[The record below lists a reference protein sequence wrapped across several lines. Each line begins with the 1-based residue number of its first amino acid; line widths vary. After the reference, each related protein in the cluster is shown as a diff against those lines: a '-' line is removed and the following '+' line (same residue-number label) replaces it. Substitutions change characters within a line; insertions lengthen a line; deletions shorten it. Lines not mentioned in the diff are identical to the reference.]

1 MRDQQEILKIYD
13 SILENKN
20 LLEVMVK
27 PTESSYS
34 KLTFADRTKNDEINK
49 ALLDDIQTAAETAG
63 VTVTIDFAKTDHPK
77 NAKSGNVSRHFKNAA
92 VDIDFIN
99 GKAVSPSNKEVVNKF
114 TDALISMGY
123 NKNAEG
129 SSHPKAVLTFG
140 FPGHDDHV
148 HVSNLSDQS
157 SEAPE
162 SSSEKPNDTET
173 TTTTTDDS
181 STSGTTSSSD
191 YFSDNKRDPM
201 LSKIA
206 KAIGGVLGLKEEFE
220 NLVIS
225 ESYHIP
231 GKNNT
236 FKFGKVIIPKSENE
250 KIKSAVSGV
259 VNNGRYSSNC
269 QNQVTIE
276 HEIGD
281 ETFYL
286 EYCGIGALNVSNG
299 DTISRGDVLG
309 TTSNGS
315 DVEVTLYDSSY
326 NQVSIDDENSQ
337 NTYFIPPVSRKKE
350 EKPKEEK
357 PKETKTHKKDTK
369 VRDKDV
375 KLYDRDEKEYKKKN
389 KTYDEYR
396 KEPTRYKDPLMAA
409 ILKLPF
415 KPFENKYDKSGKM
428 IQKRWGYAADKKP
441 VDPWILQSVTD
452 PLGTKRRRENNEE
465 IEENVKLKENVEKIK
480 RLLK

>member
-1 MRDQQEILKIYD
+1 MRDQQEILKIYN

-27 PTESSYS
+27 PTDSSYS
-34 KLTFADRTKNDEINK
+34 KLKFADRTKNDEINK
-49 ALLDDIQTAAETAG
+49 ALLDDIQTAAESAG
-63 VTVTIDFAKTDHPK
+63 VTVTIDFAKTGHGK
-77 NAKSGNVSRHFKNAA
+77 NTKSGNVSRHYKNAA

-99 GKAVSPSNKEVVNKF
+99 GKAVSPKNKEEVNKF
-114 TDALISMGY
+114 VDALISMGY

-129 SSHPKAVLTFG
+129 TSHPKAVLTFG

-162 SSSEKPNDTET
+162 SSSEEPDKSDDNDKSSDTKDSDST
-173 TTTTTDDS
+173 TGSTT
-181 STSGTTSSSD
+181 SD

-220 NLVIS
+220 NLVIL

-231 GKNNT
+231 GKNNV
-236 FKFGKVIIPKSENE
+236 FKFGKIIIPKSENE
-250 KIKSAVSGV
+250 KIKSAVSGI
-259 VNNGRYSSNC
+259 VNNGRYNSNC
-269 QNQVTIE
+269 LNQVTIE
-276 HEIGD
+276 HEIGN
-281 ETFYL
+281 EKFYL
-286 EYCGIGALNVSNG
+286 EYCGIGVLNVSNG
-299 DTISRGDVLG
+299 NTINRGDVLG

-337 NTYFIPPVSRKKE
+337 DSYVVAPLSRRR
-350 EKPKEEK
+350 EEK
-357 PKETKTHKKDTK
+357 PKETKKY
-369 VRDKDV
+369 DKDV
-375 KLYDRDEKEYKKKN
+375 KIYDRDYKEPKKKD
-389 KTYDEYR
+389 KTPDEYR
-396 KEPTRYKDPLMAA
+396 REPKRYRDPLMAA

-428 IQKRWGYAADKKP
+428 VQKRWGYAADKKP
-441 VDPWILQSVTD
+441 VDPWILQSLTD
-452 PLGTKRRRENNEE
+452 PLGSKRRRENNEE